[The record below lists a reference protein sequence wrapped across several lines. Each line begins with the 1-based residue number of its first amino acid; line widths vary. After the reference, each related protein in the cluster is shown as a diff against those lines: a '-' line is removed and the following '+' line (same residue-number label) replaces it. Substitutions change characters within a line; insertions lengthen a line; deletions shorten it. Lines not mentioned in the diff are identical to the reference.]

1 MYAKVY
7 SNLTNVEFLFSDV
20 VCFNSD
26 DNDNDEGCRPLPPAS
41 SSNHGNNI
49 QPQSASSSKMCDPI
63 QILGPST
70 LDANKLKPHGTDEV
84 TTDCATTAAE
94 GLLSLSDLI

>member
-41 SSNHGNNI
+41 SSNHGNDS
-49 QPQSASSSKMCDPI
+49 QPQLASSSKQCDPI
-63 QILGPST
+63 RILGSST

-84 TTDCATTAAE
+84 TTDCATIAAE
-94 GLLSLSDLI
+94 GLLSLT